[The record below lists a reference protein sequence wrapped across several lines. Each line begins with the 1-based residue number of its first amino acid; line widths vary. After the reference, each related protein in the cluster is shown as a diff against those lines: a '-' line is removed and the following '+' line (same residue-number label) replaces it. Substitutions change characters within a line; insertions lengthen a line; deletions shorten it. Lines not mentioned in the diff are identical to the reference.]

1 MNLSDAE
8 IAALAEKYSSVRVLC
23 AGDVMLDR
31 FIYGDVTRI
40 SPEAPIPVFSVREE
54 RSMLGGAGNVARN
67 IAALGAG
74 QDFITV
80 VGQDAAAEEVIR
92 ELLALDN
99 CEPGIIEEPARRTS
113 VKTRYLAHQQQMLRV
128 DSETTE
134 PVSESRFEELLERF
148 RAALSSCDIVVLS
161 DYAKG
166 VLAGDRAA
174 VLIDAARAASKAV
187 FVDPKGQDFS
197 RYRGATLIKPNL
209 EELREASR
217 MEVDSASG
225 VEAAA
230 RAVLDASGI
239 DALLVTRGSAGMM
252 LVRRGQRKFEVRGRA
267 REVFDVSGAGDTAAA
282 NLAVAF
288 AAGAELEDAVALANV
303 AAGIVVAKLGTATVT
318 REQLI
323 RELQSAERL
332 PAGSKVRDRDF
343 AVEQAARWRGSGMRV
358 RAITGRFNQPRTELF
373 QLLREERSRCDKL
386 VIGFLT
392 ETVEGAL
399 SAADAELCELL
410 SALMWVDLVVPCAE
424 AEASE
429 FRAGVDGR
437 E

>member
-1 MNLSDAE
+1 MKLSDAE
-8 IAALAEKYSSVRVLC
+8 ITALAEKYSSVRVLC

-40 SPEAPIPVFSVREE
+40 SPEAPIPVFSVRGE

-67 IAALGAG
+67 IAALGAR

-80 VGQDAAAEEVIR
+80 VGQDAEAEEVIR
-92 ELLALDN
+92 ELLALEN

-113 VKTRYLAHQQQMLRV
+113 VKTRYMAHQQQMLRV
-128 DSETTE
+128 DSETTA
-134 PVSESRFEELLERF
+134 PISGDRFEELLDRF
-148 RAALSSCDIVVLS
+148 RAALASCDIVVLS

-166 VLAGDRAA
+166 VLAADRAA
-174 VLIDAARAASKAV
+174 VLIDVARKASKPV

-197 RYRGATLIKPNL
+197 RYRGAALIKPNL
-209 EELREASR
+209 EELRDASR
-217 MEVDSASG
+217 MEVNSAEG

-239 DALLVTRGSAGMM
+239 DALLATRGSAGMM
-252 LVRRGQRKFEVRGRA
+252 LVRPGRRKFEVRGRA

-303 AAGIVVAKLGTATVT
+303 AAGIAVSRLGTATVT

-343 AVEQAARWRGSGMRV
+343 AVEQAARWRASGMRV
-358 RAITGRFNQPRTELF
+358 RAVTGRFDLPRTELF
-373 QLLREERSRCDKL
+373 QLLRQERSCCDKL
-386 VIGFLT
+386 ILGLLT
-392 ETVEGAL
+392 GTADPAL
-399 SAADAELCELL
+399 SDSEAERCELL

-424 AEASE
+424 AEAAA

-437 E
+437 V

>member
-1 MNLSDAE
+1 MKLSDAE
-8 IAALAEKYSSVRVLC
+8 ISALAEKYSSVRVLC

-67 IAALGAG
+67 IAALGAA
-74 QDFITV
+74 QEFITV
-80 VGQDAAAEEVIR
+80 VGQDEAAQQVIR
-92 ELLALDN
+92 EVRALEN

-134 PVSESRFEELLERF
+134 PIAEDRFQQLLERF
-148 RAALSSCDIVVLS
+148 RAALPRCDIVVLS

-166 VLAGDRAA
+166 VLAGNRAA
-174 VLIDAARAASKAV
+174 ILIDAARQASKPV

-197 RYRGATLIKPNL
+197 RYRGAALIKPNL

-217 MEVDSASG
+217 MEVNSAEA

-230 RAVLDASGI
+230 RAVLDASEI
-239 DALLVTRGSAGMM
+239 DALLATRGASGMM
-252 LVRRGQRKFEVRGRA
+252 LVRRGRRKFEVRGSA

-318 REQLI
+318 REQLL
-323 RELQSAERL
+323 RELQSSERL

-343 AVEQAARWRGSGMRV
+343 ALEQAARWRGSGMRV
-358 RAITGRFNQPRTELF
+358 RAIAGRFDQPRAELF
-373 QLLREERSRCDKL
+373 QLLREERECCDKL
-386 VIGFLT
+386 ILGLLT
-392 ETVEGAL
+392 ATADGAL
-399 SAADAELCELL
+399 SPAEAELCELL
-410 SALMWVDLVVPCAE
+410 SALMWVDLVVPCGETE
-424 AEASE
+424 A
-429 FRAGVDGR
+429 
-437 E
+437 

>member
-1 MNLSDAE
+1 MTLSDAE
-8 IAALAEKYSSVRVLC
+8 ITALAEKYSSVRVLC

-74 QDFITV
+74 QSFITV
-80 VGQDAAAEEVIR
+80 VGQDKAAEEVIR
-92 ELLALDN
+92 ALLALEN

-128 DSETTE
+128 DSETAE
-134 PVSESRFEELLERF
+134 PISEDRFEELLERF
-148 RAALSSCDIVVLS
+148 RAALPSSDIVVLS

-166 VLAGDRAA
+166 VLAGNRAA
-174 VLIDAARAASKAV
+174 ILIDAAREASKPV
-187 FVDPKGQDFS
+187 FVDPKGKDFS

-209 EELREASR
+209 EELRDASR
-217 MEVDSASG
+217 MEVDSAEG
-225 VEAAA
+225 VEAAS
-230 RAVLDASGI
+230 RAVLDASEI
-239 DALLVTRGSAGMM
+239 DALLATRGAAGMM
-252 LVRRGQRKFEVRGRA
+252 LVRRGRRKFEVRGRA

-318 REQLI
+318 REQLL

-332 PAGSKVRDRDF
+332 PAGGKVRDRDF

-358 RAITGRFNQPRTELF
+358 RAMTGRFNQPRNELF
-373 QLLREERSRCDKL
+373 RLLREQRSCCDKL
-386 VIGFLT
+386 VLGLVT
-392 ETVEGAL
+392 DTVDGAL
-399 SAADAELCELL
+399 TTAEAELCDLL

-424 AEASE
+424 AEQAS
-429 FRAGVDGR
+429 FRAGVHGR
-437 E
+437 D